1 MKMEERGRR
10 MKGRG
15 THRNGGK
22 MLENRGMDR
31 RKVYENGGKMLKDG
45 GKVCEN
51 RGKVRDN
58 GIMLTLIPTG
68 MAIYGS
74 RHFKALFL
82 KKPSS
87 MKNLKKIANPGE
99 LFLVCF

>member
-1 MKMEERGRR
+1 MVLD
-10 MKGRG
+10 
-15 THRNGGK
+15 N
-22 MLENRGMDR
+22 
-31 RKVYENGGKMLKDG
+31 LKSARFL
-45 GKVCEN
+45 KQVC
-51 RGKVRDN
+51 RAHGFSTQKS
-58 GIMLTLIPTG
+58 GCFLTLIPTG

>member
-1 MKMEERGRR
+1 VKTEPNAYYKITALIVEILSSTEVGH
-10 MKGRG
+10 KGIIFPP
-15 THRNGGK
+15 
-22 MLENRGMDR
+22 MP
-31 RKVYENGGKMLKDG
+31 
-45 GKVCEN
+45 
-51 RGKVRDN
+51 
-58 GIMLTLIPTG
+58 LTLIPTG